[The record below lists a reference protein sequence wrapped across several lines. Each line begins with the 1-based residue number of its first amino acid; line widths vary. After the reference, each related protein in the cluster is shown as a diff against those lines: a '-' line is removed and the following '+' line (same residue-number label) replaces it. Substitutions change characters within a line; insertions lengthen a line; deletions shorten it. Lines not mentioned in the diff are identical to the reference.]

1 MRMQSIYLKVRSNG
15 MDCVNMCKDGRSMG
29 FVLGLPHLIWEA
41 NFVSVFRYLSN
52 ELFLLKVRYC
62 KKKFDQFDGDRECE
76 PLMCMWVVKQS

>member
-29 FVLGLPHLIWEA
+29 FVLSQPHLIWEA

-52 ELFLLKVRYC
+52 ELFLLKC
-62 KKKFDQFDGDRECE
+62 GI
-76 PLMCMWVVKQS
+76 VKRSSINSMGIENVSH